1 VLYKVHNHKLQFSIS
16 VKCSK

>member
-1 VLYKVHNHKLQFSIS
+1 VLYKVHNHKLQCSIS